1 MLKNIAKHNTQ
12 YEIKIGLFK
21 CFTKLSKI
29 SAVVELSFVNV
40 DGNLEYMAADVSV
53 THAENIYDD

>member
-1 MLKNIAKHNTQ
+1 
-12 YEIKIGLFK
+12 LFK